1 MKTIDQ
7 DIKTGQF
14 KHVYLLYGE
23 EQYLI
28 RQYRDR
34 LKQAIAGDD
43 TMNLGIFSGSDISQ
57 KEIVDLA
64 ETLPFFAERRLILIE
79 DSGLFKKGAE
89 ELADYMA
96 SVPEM
101 TYFVFVE
108 KEVDRKTK
116 MYKEVKK
123 AGSVVEFARQKDDIL
138 LRWINGR
145 LKKNG
150 KQITRDAYALFI
162 QKTGNDMENIDRELE
177 KLICYTLD
185 KESIEAADVEA
196 VTTERTENRIFDM
209 VDAVAMHKQ
218 KRALELYYDLL
229 ALREAPMRIMYLI
242 SSQFKR
248 LLVVQAMTNQG
259 FGRKDIASKAGCPEW
274 AVGKYQAQCRAFS
287 LEQLKQAVRDGVE
300 YETAVKTGH
309 MDDQMAVE
317 LFIVKYSG

>member
-248 LLVVQAMTNQG
+248 LLVVQAMSNQG

>member
-34 LKQAIAGDD
+34 LKEAIAGDD
-43 TMNLGIFSGSDISQ
+43 TMNLGVFSGSDISQ

-185 KESIEAADVEA
+185 KDNIETADVEA

>member
-34 LKQAIAGDD
+34 LKEAIAGDD
-43 TMNLGIFSGSDISQ
+43 TMNLGVFSGSDISQ

-89 ELADYMA
+89 ELAEYMA

-185 KESIEAADVEA
+185 KENIETADVEA

-209 VDAVAMHKQ
+209 VDAVAMHKR

-274 AVGKYQAQCRAFS
+274 AVGKYQTQCRAFS

>member
-34 LKQAIAGDD
+34 LKEAIAGDD
-43 TMNLGIFSGSDISQ
+43 TMNLGVFSGSDISQ

-185 KESIEAADVEA
+185 KENIETADVEA

>member
-79 DSGLFKKGAE
+79 DSGL
-89 ELADYMA
+89 A

>member
-34 LKQAIAGDD
+34 LKEAIAGDD
-43 TMNLGIFSGSDISQ
+43 TMNLGVFSGSDISQ

-177 KLICYTLD
+177 KLICYSLD
-185 KESIEAADVEA
+185 KENIETADVEA

>member
-34 LKQAIAGDD
+34 LKEAIAGDD
-43 TMNLGIFSGSDISQ
+43 TMNLGVFSGSDISQ

-89 ELADYMA
+89 ELAEYMA

-185 KESIEAADVEA
+185 KDNIETADVEA

>member
-177 KLICYTLD
+177 
-185 KESIEAADVEA
+185 
-196 VTTERTENRIFDM
+196 
-209 VDAVAMHKQ
+209 
-218 KRALELYYDLL
+218 
-229 ALREAPMRIMYLI
+229 ALRE
-242 SSQFKR
+242 
-248 LLVVQAMTNQG
+248 
-259 FGRKDIASKAGCPEW
+259 
-274 AVGKYQAQCRAFS
+274 GK
-287 LEQLKQAVRDGVE
+287 G
-300 YETAVKTGH
+300 
-309 MDDQMAVE
+309 
-317 LFIVKYSG
+317 

>member
-34 LKQAIAGDD
+34 LKEAIAGDD
-43 TMNLGIFSGSDISQ
+43 TMNLGVFSGSDISQ

-177 KLICYTLD
+177 KLICYSLD
-185 KESIEAADVEA
+185 KENIETADVEA

-229 ALREAPMRIMYLI
+229 ALREVPMRIMYLI

>member
-34 LKQAIAGDD
+34 LKEAIAGDD
-43 TMNLGIFSGSDISQ
+43 TMNLGVFSGSDISQ

-185 KESIEAADVEA
+185 KDNIETADVEA

-300 YETAVKTGH
+300 YETAVKTGQ

>member
-34 LKQAIAGDD
+34 LKEAIAGDD
-43 TMNLGIFSGSDISQ
+43 TMNLGVFSGSDISQ

-177 KLICYTLD
+177 KLICYSLD
-185 KESIEAADVEA
+185 KENIETADVEA

-300 YETAVKTGH
+300 YETAVKTGQ